1 MPNQWFVEYGN
12 QTIGP
17 LSDQQLKKSAEGG
30 QVNPSTQIRLGV
42 NGQWVTASSVK
53 GLFPS
58 PLPTPA
64 ADLDDLGFD
73 SLISDAIATRDTGHV
88 SAPTNAKPEPIST
101 TFKPR
106 DFPSKDFD
114 SLQKER
120 RILWGISI
128 LCTAL
133 VGPLGILIG
142 IGCLVGGSVLAGQK
156 QTEPLALPTITL
168 AVSVLGVGISAF
180 LWGVVL
186 RIICGTVDL
195 SLYVAALLEDV
206 RQHTRER

>member
-1 MPNQWFVEYGN
+1 MPNQWFVESGN
-12 QTIGP
+12 QTRGP

-30 QVNPSTQIRLGV
+30 QVTASTRIRLGV
-42 NGQWVTASSVK
+42 NGQWTTASSVK

-58 PLPTPA
+58 PAPSLAPE
-64 ADLDDLGFD
+64 LDDLGFD
-73 SLISDAIATRDTGHV
+73 SLTSDAIANSNAQQA
-88 SAPTNAKPEPIST
+88 SASTNAKSEPVRT
-101 TFKPR
+101 TFTPR

-133 VGPLGILIG
+133 VGPLGILAG
-142 IGCLVGGSVLAGQK
+142 IGCFVAALFLSGRK
-156 QTEPLALPTITL
+156 ETEPLALPTVTL

-180 LWGVVL
+180 VWGVGL
-186 RIICGTVDL
+186 RIVCGTVDL
-195 SLYVAALLEDV
+195 SLYVAALLEDI
-206 RQHTRER
+206 RQHTRQL